1 MTEKGPKDPYFD
13 DFGHDFA
20 EIRSRAY
27 DME

>member
-1 MTEKGPKDPYFD
+1 MTDKGPKDPYFD
-13 DFGHDFA
+13 DFGPDLA